1 MEGVRDSQF
10 WTSGRMEWCEG
21 LCSGPQGAWNGVR
34 DAVLDLG
41 GMEWCEGL
49 CSGPRRHGMV

>member
-1 MEGVRDSQF
+1 MRDSQF

-34 DAVLDLG
+34 DSVLDLG
-41 GMEWCEGL
+41 GAWNGVRDSVL
-49 CSGPRRHGMV
+49 DLRAHGMV

>member
-1 MEGVRDSQF
+1 MTDSVLDL
-10 WTSGRMEWCEG
+10 GGMEWCEG
-21 LCSGPQGAWNGVR
+21 LCSGHQGAWNGVR
-34 DAVLDLG
+34 DSVLDLG